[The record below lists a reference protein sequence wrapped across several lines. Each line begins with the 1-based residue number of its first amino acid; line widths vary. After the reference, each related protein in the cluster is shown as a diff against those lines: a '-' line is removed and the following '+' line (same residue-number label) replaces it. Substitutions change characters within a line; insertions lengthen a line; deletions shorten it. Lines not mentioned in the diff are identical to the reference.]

1 MNNYYTLHHQTAFID
16 EFLRGATVVSV
27 LSRKKRQLEFNFIL
41 NGNAVQLV
49 FHTANQ
55 SALFLQ
61 DGMND
66 SRTNAASFFDEIWG
80 MSVLNVVLDSAD
92 RIIKMSLQDGFELSL
107 FAYGPKSNAFLYIN
121 GELTDQFRNTSPA
134 DRKYEYMQ
142 GSVETVDVAK
152 TTRDK
157 ILVRDPR
164 FPRQWIDKMIA
175 TLELESYGSAE
186 LCMMVDKLTDTMLNK
201 PVFRRLSDNSIC
213 LLPDTYVPDPS
224 ATVHGDANTM
234 VRSCWVQ
241 REIRDRYV
249 SRRNQLESELEA
261 ADRRLRSIL
270 EGLQDDTKSL
280 QRADHYEILGHI
292 LMAYSYMSIPDCDSV
307 ELEDIFNP
315 PSKVTVKVKKGV
327 SFSENAQLYYQK
339 AKNTRRTL
347 EANKE
352 RMVDTMGK
360 LKQLQMLRAAFTDVD
375 GPKTLDRWLK
385 SNERVMSMLL
395 PSSQLGVGSGKPW
408 RSLNIGNYDVWIGK
422 SAAGN
427 DELLQA
433 SHKED
438 IWFHARH
445 VSGSHVIIRM
455 ARNAGFPS
463 NEVIHEVAS
472 WAAWFSKAKTAG
484 MVPVLYTKRK
494 HVRKPK
500 GAAPGSVLVDK
511 EQVCLVEPTKPQN
524 SVSE

>member
-1 MNNYYTLHHQTAFID
+1 MNNYYTLHHQTAFLD

-27 LSRKKRQLEFNFIL
+27 LSRKKRQLEFNFFL
-41 NGNAVQLV
+41 NDNAFQLV

-66 SRTNAASFFDEIWG
+66 SRTNAASVFEDIWG
-80 MSVLNVVLDSAD
+80 MSVQNIVLDNAD
-92 RIIKMSLQDGFELSL
+92 RIVNVSLQDGHELRL
-107 FAYGPKSNAFLYIN
+107 FAYGPKSNAFLYVN
-121 GELTDQFRNTSPA
+121 GELTDQFRNTLPA
-134 DRKYEYMQ
+134 ERKSEYIQ
-142 GSVETVDVAK
+142 GSVAAVDLAK
-152 TTRDK
+152 STRDK

-164 FPRQWIDKMIA
+164 FPRQWLDKMIA
-175 TLELESYGSAE
+175 TLELESYESAE
-186 LCMMVDKLTDTMLNK
+186 LCMMVDKLTDTMLKK

-224 ATVHGDANTM
+224 ATVHGDVNTM

-249 SRRNQLESELEA
+249 SRRNHMESELEA
-261 ADRRLRSIL
+261 ADRRLRSVL

-280 QRADHYEILGHI
+280 HRADQYETTGHI
-292 LMAYSYMSIPDCDSV
+292 LMAYSYLSIPDCDSV

-339 AKNTRRTL
+339 AKNTRKTL

-352 RMVDTMGK
+352 RLVETMGK
-360 LKQLQMLRAAFTDVD
+360 IKQLQTLSERFTEVD
-375 GPKTLDRWLK
+375 GPRTFDRWLK
-385 SNERVMSMLL
+385 SNERALSTLM
-395 PSSQLGVGSGKPW
+395 PSRQLGVGSGKPW
-408 RSLNIGNYDVWIGK
+408 RSLNIGKYDVWIGK

-445 VSGSHVIIRM
+445 VSGSHVVIRM
-455 ARNAGFPS
+455 ARHAGFPTD
-463 NEVIHEVAS
+463 EVIQEVAS

-484 MVPVLYTKRK
+484 MVPVVYTKRK

-511 EQVCLVEPTKPQN
+511 EQVCLVEPVKPPN